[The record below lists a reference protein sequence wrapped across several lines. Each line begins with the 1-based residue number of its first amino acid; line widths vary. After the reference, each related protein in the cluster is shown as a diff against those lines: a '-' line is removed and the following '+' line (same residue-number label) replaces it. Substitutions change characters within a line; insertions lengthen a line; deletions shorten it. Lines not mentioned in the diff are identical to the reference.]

1 MSWPVETLS
10 PTALKAPGCAGASWD
25 ADRQL
30 SIGVPENVLPNVNH
44 WREEGGEREERERE
58 RREERVRECAHVRS
72 GEGVCG
78 GL

>member
-1 MSWPVETLS
+1 
-10 PTALKAPGCAGASWD
+10 
-25 ADRQL
+25 
-30 SIGVPENVLPNVNH
+30 VPESGRQH
-44 WREEGGEREERERE
+44 RQGEEREERERE

>member
-1 MSWPVETLS
+1 
-10 PTALKAPGCAGASWD
+10 
-25 ADRQL
+25 
-30 SIGVPENVLPNVNH
+30 VPESGRQH
-44 WREEGGEREERERE
+44 RQEEREERERERE